1 MAKLL
6 YVEPSDEI
14 TDLIDRIR
22 RAGADRDL
30 VFVVPPD
37 GHVLRT
43 PLDMR
48 LLMQYT
54 RGFQKRIAV
63 VSGDPQIQTL
73 AIRTGFPTFAS
84 LARLEQGAPLRGVPD
99 ATAAAAAVPVAAG
112 AATAAA
118 AAAKGA
124 GKPAAASGGLTRAN
138 ASAVAAGGAAVVA
151 GSVAGWWARLREWWG
166 GQSGNGLKYGVVG
179 AVVAV
184 LLIVLLFI
192 LPSATVTVGVRAH
205 KLVDTATIQG
215 NDGSQSGP
223 TLDQISTQALQTG
236 NFSQN
241 FTITPSGTQAL
252 PPVPAT
258 GDLQFCWNG
267 LPPAG
272 TLTLSFSGNAPDFV
286 DTNSSGVSFT
296 TTAAG
301 ENQSVSLPNC
311 PSYSQGVAV
320 QADASTVGTAGN
332 VAASQAWSWTNPST
346 GSVCSDPSHPK
357 KCDDASQ
364 VLVANQSAMSGGANA
379 TTQSV
384 FATSDVAAAQAQQ
397 QTIDTT
403 LTQKADKQLR
413 HLASQDK
420 GVLAQNS
427 AGTGI
432 DVTVTNPTL
441 PTGCNTTASTP
452 CPAGAAQT
460 LTVTVTAAGT
470 SYSRAAARAA
480 VLQDLKS
487 KLPTGAELL
496 ADPQI
501 GKMVV
506 VSAGAGGSVTLTSRS
521 IGYWA
526 PKLDLA
532 PFRSKL
538 VFMGP
543 GAAKTY
549 LLAQLPGASTVTV
562 KQSPY
567 GLPWLPLFSGNIHMV
582 RVSLAEAHTAG

>member
-14 TDLIDRIR
+14 TDLVDRIR
-22 RAGADRDL
+22 RSGADRDL

-54 RGFQKRIAV
+54 RGFQKRIAI

-99 ATAAAAAVPVAAG
+99 PTAAAAAPVAVE
-112 AATAAA
+112 AATRGG
-118 AAAKGA
+118 KTGA
-124 GKPAAASGGLTRAN
+124 GSTAVARRNT
-138 ASAVAAGGAAVVA
+138 SAVAAGGAAVIA
-151 GSVAGWWARLREWWG
+151 GGVAGWWDRFRAWWG
-166 GQSGNGLKYGVVG
+166 AQSSKGLKYGVAG
-179 AVVAV
+179 GVVA
-184 LLIVLLFI
+184 IVLILLLFL
-192 LPSATVTVGVRAH
+192 LPSATVTIGVQAH

-215 NDGSQSGP
+215 NDGSQSGQ
-223 TLDQISTQALQTG
+223 TLDQIPTQALQTG
-236 NFSQN
+236 NFSQT

-258 GDLQFCWNG
+258 GTIQFCSQGGGGNG
-267 LPPAG
+267 SPPY
-272 TLTLSFSGNAPDFV
+272 TLTFTGSPSFV
-286 DTNSSGVSFT
+286 DSPSVVFT
-296 TTAAG
+296 TTSSS
-301 ENQSVSLPNC
+301 ENGTYIVPQC
-311 PSYSQGVAV
+311 PATIGIPV
-320 QADASTVGTAGN
+320 QADASTVGSAGN
-332 VAASQAWSWTNPST
+332 IGANQPWSWDGSGGVVGLGNPAKHYNWTLSNPQAT
-346 GSVCSDPSHPK
+346 
-357 KCDDASQ
+357 
-364 VLVANQSAMSGGANA
+364 SGGANA

-384 FATSDVAAAQAQQ
+384 FSTSDVAAAQAQQ
-397 QTIDTT
+397 QTIDIN
-403 LTQKADKQLR
+403 LTQKANKQLR

-420 GVLAQNS
+420 GVLAQNA

-452 CPAGAAQT
+452 CPAGSSQT

-487 KLPTGAELL
+487 KIPSGSELL
-496 ADPQI
+496 ADAKV
-501 GKMVV
+501 GKLVV
-506 VSAGAGGSVTLTSRS
+506 VSAGAGGTVTLTSRAV
-521 IGYWA
+521 GYWA

-543 GAAKTY
+543 GSAKTY
-549 LLAQLPGASTVTV
+549 LLSQLPGASTVTI

-582 RVSLAEAHTAG
+582 RVSLAEAHTSG

>member
-14 TDLIDRIR
+14 TDLVDRIR
-22 RAGADRDL
+22 RSGADRDL

-54 RGFQKRIAV
+54 RGFQKRIAI

-73 AIRTGFPTFAS
+73 AIRTGFPTFVS

-99 ATAAAAAVPVAAG
+99 ATAAPEAATRGDKAG
-112 AATAAA
+112 ADSNTVA
-118 AAAKGA
+118 
-124 GKPAAASGGLTRAN
+124 RRN
-138 ASAVAAGGAAVVA
+138 ASAVAAGGAAVIA
-151 GSVAGWWARLREWWG
+151 GGVAGWWARFRAWWG
-166 GQSGNGLKYGVVG
+166 AQDGKALKYGVG
-179 AVVAV
+179 GGVVAV
-184 LLIVLLFI
+184 VLILLLFI
-192 LPSATVTVGVRAH
+192 LPSATVTIGVQAH

-215 NDGSQSGP
+215 NDGSQSGQ
-223 TLDQISTQALQTG
+223 TLDQIPTQALQTG

-241 FTITPSGTQAL
+241 FTIKPSGTQAL

-258 GDLQFCWNG
+258 GDLEFCTTG
-267 LPPAG
+267 PG
-272 TLTLSFSGNAPDFV
+272 SFTITFTGNAPNFAD
-286 DTNSSGVSFT
+286 SSTSGASFT
-296 TTAAG
+296 TTSAG
-301 ENQSVSLPNC
+301 ENQTVQMPNC
-311 PSYSQGVAV
+311 PTYSAGVAV
-320 QADASTVGTAGN
+320 VAEAGTVGTAGN
-332 VAASQAWSWTNPST
+332 VGSGQSWNWTNNGASGCVYPT
-346 GSVCSDPSHPK
+346 GSPGACVGGGYVSN
-357 KCDDASQ
+357 
-364 VLVANQSAMSGGANA
+364 LLLETNNSAMASGANA

-384 FATSDVAAAQAQQ
+384 FSTSDVAAAQAQQ
-397 QTIDTT
+397 QTLDTT
-403 LTQKADKQLR
+403 LTQKANKQLR

-420 GVLAQNS
+420 GVLAQNA

-432 DVTVTNPTL
+432 TVTVTNPTL
-441 PTGCNTTASTP
+441 PTGCNTSASAP
-452 CPAGAAQT
+452 CPAGSSQT

-470 SYSRAAARAA
+470 SYSRSAARVA

-487 KLPTGAELL
+487 KIPSGSELL
-496 ADPQI
+496 ADPKV
-501 GKMVV
+501 GKLVV
-506 VSAGAGGSVTLTSRS
+506 VSAGAGGTVTLTCRAV
-521 IGYWA
+521 GYWA

-543 GAAKTY
+543 GAARTY
-549 LLAQLPGASTVTV
+549 LLSQLPGASTVAV

-567 GLPWLPLFSGNIHMV
+567 GLPWLPLFSGSIHMV
-582 RVSLAEAHTAG
+582 RVSLAEARTSG

>member
-14 TDLIDRIR
+14 TDLVDRIR
-22 RAGADRDL
+22 RSGADRDL
-30 VFVVPPD
+30 VFVVPPE

-54 RGFQKRIAV
+54 RGFQKRIAI

-99 ATAAAAAVPVAAG
+99 ATAAAAVPIAAEVATPGGKAG
-112 AATAAA
+112 AEQRQVARRNPSAVVAG
-118 AAAKGA
+118 GA
-124 GKPAAASGGLTRAN
+124 
-138 ASAVAAGGAAVVA
+138 AVAAGG
-151 GSVAGWWARLREWWG
+151 VAGWWDGFRAWWG
-166 GQSGNGLKYGVVG
+166 AQSGKGLKYGVG
-179 AVVAV
+179 GGVVAV
-184 LLIVLLFI
+184 VLIVLLFI
-192 LPSATVTVGVRAH
+192 LPSATVTVAVQAH
-205 KLVDTATIQG
+205 KLVDTASIQG
-215 NDGSQSGP
+215 NDGSQSGQ
-223 TLDQISTQALQTG
+223 TLDQIPTQALQTG
-236 NFSQN
+236 NFTKT

-258 GDLQFCWNG
+258 GTMQFCG
-267 LPPAG
+267 TQKGSLAPPW
-272 TLTLSFSGNAPDFV
+272 TLTFTGSPSFV
-286 DTNSSGVSFT
+286 DSPSVVFT
-296 TTAAG
+296 TTSSSENGSYIVQSCPTTVAIPVEAA
-301 ENQSVSLPNC
+301 
-311 PSYSQGVAV
+311 A
-320 QADASTVGTAGN
+320 ATVGTAGN
-332 VAASQAWSWTNPST
+332 VGAGQSWSWN
-346 GSVCSDPSHPK
+346 GSGGEVDAVT
-357 KCDDASQ
+357 DASH
-364 VLVANQSAMSGGANA
+364 VTWTLTNAAAMTGGANA

-384 FATSDVAAAQAQQ
+384 FSTSDVAAAQAQQ
-397 QTIDTT
+397 QTIDTN
-403 LTQKADKQLR
+403 LTQKASRQLR

-427 AGTGI
+427 AGTGVV
-432 DVTVTNPTL
+432 VTVTNPTL

-452 CPAGAAQT
+452 CPVGTAQT
-460 LTVTVTAAGT
+460 LTVTVNAAGT
-470 SYSRAAARAA
+470 SYSPSAARAA

-487 KLPTGAELL
+487 KIPSGSELL
-496 ADPQI
+496 ADPKI
-501 GKMVV
+501 GKLVV
-506 VSAGAGGSVTLTSRS
+506 VSAGAGGTVTLTSRAV
-521 IGYWA
+521 GYWA

-549 LLAQLPGASTVTV
+549 LLSQLPGASTV
-562 KQSPY
+562 KIEQSPY
-567 GLPWLPLFSGNIHMV
+567 GLPWLPLLSGNIHMV